1 MFATNHSTKSLLRVF
16 TTSPRICLFSN
27 KVRFTVYPE
36 GFKDTKKLEIEAV
49 EGENLMEVILD
60 NKQWGVDLEEF
71 GLCGKELSCHTCR
84 VNFIKG
90 YDKLIPPAEEE
101 EDVF

>member
-1 MFATNHSTKSLLRVF
+1 MAKKIFFSTKVH
-16 TTSPRICLFSN
+16 
-27 KVRFTVYPE
+27 FTVYPE
-36 GFKDTKKLEIEAV
+36 GFKDNKKVEIEAV

-60 NKQWGVDLEEF
+60 NKNWGTELDEF

-90 YDKLIPPAEEE
+90 YDKLILPAEEE
-101 EDVF
+101 EDVFASMDKSLY